1 MGTSTQGCL
10 VMGACCI
17 CLQTQIRMN
26 KTCTQG
32 SGHAIFAGCNMASL
46 YNELFH
52 LQQQLFTGA
61 EFESGKSVSNNF
73 QEFTA
78 AFCTLTCVL
87 PQCLVCAFV

>member
-61 EFESGKSVSNNF
+61 EFHLMVAYANRIR
-73 QEFTA
+73 QE
-78 AFCTLTCVL
+78 CVE
-87 PQCLVCAFV
+87 